1 MMKVR
6 ELGKFIRDQRRTASL
21 SLRKLSSLAGVSNPY
36 LSQIERGLR
45 RPSAEILKEI
55 AKALS
60 ISAETLYIKAG
71 ILDERVEDVD
81 TVGAVR
87 RDPTISEK
95 QKQLLVDLYQSFKAP
110 SPPTQRP
117 RNAPVAK
124 ASGKASPGRAV
135 AAKNAAKKKAPSRTR
150 ARATAPKSAKKS
162 TRPGSGNAPSRKGV
176 PSRSATSRTATSRKS
191 ATGRRRAGT

>member
-6 ELGKFIRDQRRTASL
+6 EVGKFIRDQRRTASL

-71 ILDERVEDVD
+71 ILDERGDEVD
-81 TVGAVR
+81 TVGTIR

-95 QKQLLVDLYQSFKAP
+95 QKQILVGLYESFK
-110 SPPTQRP
+110 SPVPATERP
-117 RNAPVAK
+117 RHSTAGSKRRTTARTGPRAGTRKAAAPRK
-124 ASGKASPGRAV
+124 AAAAPRKAV
-135 AAKNAAKKKAPSRTR
+135 AARRSTATRARTGGAKKKTK
-150 ARATAPKSAKKS
+150 AR
-162 TRPGSGNAPSRKGV
+162 
-176 PSRSATSRTATSRKS
+176 
-191 ATGRRRAGT
+191 

>member
-6 ELGKFIRDQRRTASL
+6 EVGKFIRDQRNVASL

-71 ILDERVEDVD
+71 ILDERDEDID
-81 TVGAVR
+81 TVGAIR
-87 RDPTISEK
+87 RDPTVSEK
-95 QKQLLVDLYQSFKAP
+95 QKQLLIGLYESFKAP
-110 SPPTQRP
+110 LPVTQR
-117 RNAPVAK
+117 RRTTAPGSAKPTRPTTAKPSTSSKKAKTVKVKTPVKTAARK
-124 ASGKASPGRAV
+124 ASGANKAV
-135 AAKNAAKKKAPSRTR
+135 AARKPVRKTVRKTSAGRPAKKRS
-150 ARATAPKSAKKS
+150 SA
-162 TRPGSGNAPSRKGV
+162 G
-176 PSRSATSRTATSRKS
+176 
-191 ATGRRRAGT
+191 ATGARRKKP